1 MVYFPSLEQK
11 GPLRTEPMGS
21 GQYETIMIKFIGMQH
36 LKVVGSL
43 MFGKSA
49 VQDIRNKL
57 SQAFSQA
64 SPEQDIGWDQMASFS
79 YMIIFFLVSS
89 TLAHT
94 VSSGKQTYKSWE
106 RNLWCS
112 LSCRKEK

>member
-57 SQAFSQA
+57 SQAFS
-64 SPEQDIGWDQMASFS
+64 
-79 YMIIFFLVSS
+79 
-89 TLAHT
+89 
-94 VSSGKQTYKSWE
+94 
-106 RNLWCS
+106 
-112 LSCRKEK
+112 